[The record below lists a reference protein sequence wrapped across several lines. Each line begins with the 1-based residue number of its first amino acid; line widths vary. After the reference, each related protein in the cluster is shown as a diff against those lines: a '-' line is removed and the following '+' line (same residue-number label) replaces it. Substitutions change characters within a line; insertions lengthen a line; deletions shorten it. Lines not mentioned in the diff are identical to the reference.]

1 LLPPLPENE
10 DQARRGWT
18 VKEAR
23 LDETLR
29 CRLLS
34 VPAGT
39 DSRSGEVVRA
49 APMRIING
57 YSVKDIVTF
66 DTRRGLPEKIESQTR
81 WLKSNREE
89 VIELDEIKT
98 HDSDWARRLRADA
111 EHFFAAKQ
119 AYERATYGSLKTAA
133 DRTAALDKAAANLKT
148 TRAELQLPDF
158 QKQV

>member
-1 LLPPLPENE
+1 WVVRENKKGGWRLVIRHGKSHSRAARDGKAQAVPETFTLFYCDIRPNGRMEEKNDSFGFRQMPSTLLPPLPENE

-39 DSRSGEVVRA
+39 DSRSVEVVRA
-49 APMRIING
+49 APMSIING

-66 DTRRGLPEKIESQTR
+66 DTQRGLPEKIVSQTR

-89 VIELDEIKT
+89 
-98 HDSDWARRLRADA
+98 
-111 EHFFAAKQ
+111 
-119 AYERATYGSLKTAA
+119 
-133 DRTAALDKAAANLKT
+133 
-148 TRAELQLPDF
+148 
-158 QKQV
+158 